1 MLCATFTEGIC
12 IIIKNRGCNGFKW
25 KDIFSSSE
33 SVAVIL
39 LHAAMFVFTNM
50 DRVYVS
56 CCILLANR
64 IIRSWY
70 YFAETCL
77 A

>member
-12 IIIKNRGCNGFKW
+12 IIIKNHGYNGFKW

-33 SVAVIL
+33 SVADIL
-39 LHAAMFVFTNM
+39 LHAAMFVFTTM
-50 DRVYVS
+50 DRVYVG
-56 CCILLANR
+56 CCILANR
-64 IIRSWY
+64 IIRSWC